1 MSNHHTEE
9 KGDSFSVVLHRIG
22 YNHPIIIEKRLEQ
35 TQQRREQ
42 ILRRKLPRSNQ
53 TNSNAFNLTATNR
66 TKRLST
72 PFPSRRQCARNVK
85 KNFTQVAKSREFK
98 RNDEKRTAVCNNSSS
113 YWPARVTTLV
123 LLATDALET
132 TTFAPRRVVWVSA
145 DIIVSVFRCRC
156 TCKSKAW
163 FSQKPITTTTTR
175 SLPPPKSEKP
185 RQPLNLDLVKKRQKT
200 IEKTKTKKRDEI
212 SLPALAF

>member
-1 MSNHHTEE
+1 MRKKKEEIVFLWSTHT
-9 KGDSFSVVLHRIG
+9 IG
-22 YNHPIIIEKRLEQ
+22 YNHHHHHRKARARTNTPTTRTDSAQKPSAFESVKI
-35 TQQRREQ
+35 QRVQ
-42 ILRRKLPRSNQ
+42 
-53 TNSNAFNLTATNR
+53 FNRHTNR

-145 DIIVSVFRCRC
+145 DIISIYLCAY
-156 TCKSKAW
+156 KSKV
-163 FSQKPITTTTTR
+163 KL
-175 SLPPPKSEKP
+175 SLSHY
-185 RQPLNLDLVKKRQKT
+185 
-200 IEKTKTKKRDEI
+200 
-212 SLPALAF
+212 